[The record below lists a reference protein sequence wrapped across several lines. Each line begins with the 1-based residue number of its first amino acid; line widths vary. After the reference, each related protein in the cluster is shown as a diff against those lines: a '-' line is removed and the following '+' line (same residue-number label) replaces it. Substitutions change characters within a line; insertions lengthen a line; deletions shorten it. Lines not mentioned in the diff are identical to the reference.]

1 FVGRFATKPTKE
13 WPDLFPLS
21 RYVTRKGSG
30 DGRRRV
36 DGCSAVDDLSTAHPA
51 EHCRN
56 LGRAVTPADL
66 LRSGAREKRRRQLP
80 GKVPAGTRRARP
92 PCIVE
97 RGDDDCEVVKVPTG
111 TGRARPPCIV
121 ERGDTVKSFFLW
133 VRVQGVIAACRGY
146 GAATYHARPLTVK
159 RKVRS

>member
-1 FVGRFATKPTKE
+1 M
-13 WPDLFPLS
+13 
-21 RYVTRKGSG
+21 
-30 DGRRRV
+30 
-36 DGCSAVDDLSTAHPA
+36 
-51 EHCRN
+51 
-56 LGRAVTPADL
+56 TPADL

-159 RKVRS
+159 RKVRSRGRRRAAVIIGTVRLRHRIDDQLLSNHRSCTHLSGRGWLTELRPGV